1 MKIELTT
8 QEANSLAEII
18 NIAVKAEG
26 LKLAGNGLYFVK
38 KIEEAM
44 KQEPKQELPKQEQPT
59 NLDE

>member
-44 KQEPKQELPKQEQPT
+44 KQEPKEIAKQETPKH
-59 NLDE
+59 LDE